1 MAALEQIDGLRKQ
14 NKDLLKKLKKQTEK
28 LHKLTLSWR
37 DEEDQSH
44 RSVYEAFNVP
54 RRAPL
59 TERNGARA
67 ARASLSSP
75 TAENNVQISGQNIK
89 LLIPINDYVWGVV

>member
-28 LHKLTLSWR
+28 LHKLTLSWP

-44 RSVYEAFNVP
+44 RSVDKAFNVEIVP

-67 ARASLSSP
+67 ARASSSFSSQK
-75 TAENNVQISGQNIK
+75 TVKISGQNIK
-89 LLIPINDYVWGVV
+89 LLIPINNDGLF